1 MRVPNFDLPNMGGP
15 TLATRLIK
23 TMIYELKSGSFA
35 ECDRL
40 PSETE
45 LAEKFK
51 VSRSVIRD
59 VMSILEQ
66 KGFVERVRG
75 IGTIIH
81 RDIVKLDSRLDLKFE
96 YYELV
101 QNAGHIPSCDKV
113 RLYTKPAD
121 TALVG
126 KLELK
131 AGESVI
137 CCEKRVLASGTP
149 VIYSCDFLPEKILS
163 HMDYKM
169 LDWSEPVFNLLEEH
183 CGITVDVS
191 VAKLAA
197 VTGTPQ
203 AREMLY
209 AKDGEALMMLDETS
223 YYKLSRPIIQTEA
236 YYTNFFGFT
245 ILRKK
250 L

>member
-1 MRVPNFDLPNMGGP
+1 MPNFDLPNMGGP

-23 TMIYELKSGSFA
+23 TMIRELKTGSFKA
-35 ECDRL
+35 CDRL

-45 LAEKFK
+45 LAEKFN

-75 IGTIIH
+75 IGTTIH
-81 RDIVKLDSRLDLKFE
+81 RDIVNLENRLDLKYE
-96 YYELV
+96 YYELI
-101 QNAGHIPSCDKV
+101 QNAGYRPSCDKV
-113 RLYTKPAD
+113 RLYEKPAEPEL
-121 TALVG
+121 AAKLGIKPG
-126 KLELK
+126 KN
-131 AGESVI
+131 VI

-149 VIYSCDFLPEKILS
+149 VIYSYDFLPETILS
-163 HMDYKM
+163 HINYKM
-169 LDWSEPVFNLLEEH
+169 LDWAEPVFNLLEEH

-191 VAKLAA
+191 VAKLLAT
-197 VTGTPQ
+197 TGTPQ
-203 AREMLY
+203 AREMLCTGE
-209 AKDGEALMMLDETS
+209 GEALMLLDEVS
-223 YYKLSRPIIQTEA
+223 YYKLSCPIIQTNA

-245 ILRKK
+245 MLRKK

>member
-1 MRVPNFDLPNMGGP
+1 MPNFDLPNMGGP
-15 TLATRLIK
+15 TLATRLVK

-35 ECDRL
+35 KCDKL

-45 LAEKFK
+45 LAERFN

-59 VMSILEQ
+59 VMSIMEQ

-81 RDIVKLDSRLDLKFE
+81 RDIVGLDNRLDLKYE

-101 QNAGHIPSCDKV
+101 ENAGCAPSCDKV
-113 RLYTKPAD
+113 RICTKSAEPWLA
-121 TALVG
+121 G
-126 KLELK
+126 KLEINEGD
-131 AGESVI
+131 AVI
-137 CCEKRVLASGTP
+137 CCEKRVLASGVP
-149 VIYSCDFLPEKILS
+149 VIYSCDFLPEKMLS
-163 HMDYKM
+163 HLDYIK
-169 LDWSEPVFNLLEEH
+169 LDWSAPIFNLLEEH
-183 CGITVDVS
+183 CGIAVDAS

-197 VTGTPQ
+197 TTGTPV
-203 AREMLY
+203 AREMLCV
-209 AKDGEALMMLDETS
+209 KDGEALMMLDETS

-245 ILRKK
+245 MLRKK